1 MSITLV
7 RRPLPAVL
15 AAAALAVCGLISGC
29 SASDHA
35 PGDGRPS
42 SRAAGPRSSSAQL
55 PDGISPMG
63 AEHPVAA
70 GAWALKVQGFERLP
84 AGAAASQAPAGWSL
98 YAARLT
104 VTNQR
109 SQIAT
114 APRTE
119 LTARFGALGRQAKP
133 EDATTRQPGD
143 DEPVRVRPNG
153 SVTTQIAFAFPAEAG
168 GQRVTVTAETTP
180 EGLAEP
186 ELLFFEGAL
195 PGRATVA
202 ASETPQAAGPLR
214 TGSTPLGQWHAGSLR
229 LSTVSVTGSGTMRTA
244 ELDLSVANRGADP
257 MTGFGTTL
265 RVFTGQDLHLA
276 ATIHP
281 VYGYP
286 DAAIAPHRTATQ
298 TVAFRIP
305 QSAVGGLVTIEA
317 VGTDGARVPFEGR
330 LG

>member
-1 MSITLV
+1 MPIALV
-7 RRPLPAVL
+7 HRPLSA
-15 AAAALAVCGLISGC
+15 AFAAALAVCGLVSGC

-35 PGDGRPS
+35 SGDERPSRPAADGRPS
-42 SRAAGPRSSSAQL
+42 SPQL

-63 AEHPVAA
+63 STHTVAA
-70 GAWALKVQGFERLP
+70 GAWSVKVEGFERLP
-84 AGAAASQAPAGWSL
+84 AGVAASPAPAGWNL

-119 LTARFGALGRQAKP
+119 LTARYGALGRQAKP
-133 EDATTRQPGD
+133 EEPGAAQPGD
-143 DEPVRVRPNG
+143 DERVRVRPNG
-153 SVTTQIAFAFPAEAG
+153 SVTTRITFAFPGEAG

-180 EGLAEP
+180 EGLAQP
-186 ELLFFEGAL
+186 EALFFEGAL
-195 PGRATVA
+195 PGRATA
-202 ASETPQAAGPLR
+202 SASETPLAAGPSGS
-214 TGSTPLGQWHAGSLR
+214 GSTPLGQWHAGSLR
-229 LSTVSVTGSGTMRTA
+229 LSTVSVNGSGSTRTA

-257 MTGFGTTL
+257 MTGLGTTL
-265 RVFTGQDLHLA
+265 RVFTGQELHLA

-317 VGTDGARVPFEGR
+317 VGTDGAHVPFEGR